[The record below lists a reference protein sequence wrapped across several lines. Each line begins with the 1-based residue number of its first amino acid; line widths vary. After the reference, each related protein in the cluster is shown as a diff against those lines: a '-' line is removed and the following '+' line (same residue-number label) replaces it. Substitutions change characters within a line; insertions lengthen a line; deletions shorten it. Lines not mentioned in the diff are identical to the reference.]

1 MRPRADLWVVVPCYN
16 EEKRITDTLRALA
29 AQTDDNF
36 TLLIVD
42 NGSTD
47 RTQEVVAEFFACA
60 VTPSPD
66 LSPAGAGERS
76 LDEEHRGQFRRCSEK
91 APLSRLAGEGQ
102 GEGAAAYHLIT
113 EPQKGTGAASD
124 TGFRY
129 AIAHGAR
136 WIARTDADCLPDRHW
151 IARIREAFT
160 MEGLE
165 FVAGHIKPRDD
176 DERLTLLDRLLIPA
190 IVQVSHSI
198 GRMRRH
204 GPQFKYPYFV
214 VAGNN
219 LAVTAAMYERAG
231 GFPRTAIEQM
241 HEDRMLSER
250 IRTLTARGRLKRDMV
265 VYNST
270 RRLKRYGYR
279 RTLLW
284 YFDHLHVPEE
294 VDVR

>member
-1 MRPRADLWVVVPCYN
+1 V
-16 EEKRITDTLRALA
+16 
-29 AQTDDNF
+29 
-36 TLLIVD
+36 
-42 NGSTD
+42 
-47 RTQEVVAEFFACA
+47 
-60 VTPSPD
+60 
-66 LSPAGAGERS
+66 GAIII
-76 LDEEHRGQFRRCSEK
+76 SE
-91 APLSRLAGEGQ
+91 S
-102 GEGAAAYHLIT
+102 
-113 EPQKGTGAASD
+113 QKGTGAAAD

-151 IARIREAFT
+151 IARIREAFLV
-160 MEGLE
+160 EGLE

-190 IVQVSHSI
+190 IVQIAHVL

-219 LAVTAAMYERAG
+219 LAVTAALYERAG
-231 GFPRTAIEQM
+231 GFPRTAIEEA
-241 HEDRMLSER
+241 HEDRALSER
-250 IRTLTARGRLKRDMV
+250 IRTLTSRGRLKRSMV
-265 VYNST
+265 VYNSA
-270 RRLKRYGYR
+270 RRLKRYGYA

-284 YFDHLHVPEE
+284 YFDHLHVPKE

>member
-1 MRPRADLWVVVPCYN
+1 MRPHADLWVVVPCYN
-16 EEKRITDTLRALA
+16 EEKRVTDTLRALA
-29 AQTDDNF
+29 AQTDGDF
-36 TLLIVD
+36 TLLLVD

-47 RTQEVVAEFFACA
+47 RTRAVIGEFFGAPIPD
-60 VTPSPD
+60 PSP
-66 LSPAGAGERS
+66 AERGKGAPTRS
-76 LDEEHRGQFRRCSEK
+76 ACDNSDATSSSSL
-91 APLSRLAGEGQ
+91 PLLAGEGS
-102 GEGAAAYHLIT
+102 GMGASAAWHIIS

-151 IARIREAFT
+151 IARIRAAFVT
-160 MEGLE
+160 EGLE
-165 FVAGHIKPRDD
+165 FVAGHIVPRDD

-190 IVQVSHSI
+190 IVWAAHII

-204 GPQFKYPYFV
+204 GPQFRYPYFV

-219 LAVTAAMYERAG
+219 LAVSADLYERAG
-231 GFPRTAIEQM
+231 GFPRTAIEQV
-241 HEDRMLSER
+241 HEDRQLSER
-250 IRTLTARGRLKRDMV
+250 IRTLTDRARLNRRMI

-284 YFDHLHVPEE
+284 YFDHLSVPEE

>member
-1 MRPRADLWVVVPCYN
+1 MRPHADLWVVIPFYN

-29 AQTDDNF
+29 AQTDDDF
-36 TLLIVD
+36 TLLLVD

-47 RTQEVVAEFFACA
+47 RTRSVIAAF
-60 VTPSPD
+60 
-66 LSPAGAGERS
+66 LAGERP
-76 LDEEHRGQFRRCSEK
+76 G
-91 APLSRLAGEGQ
+91 AG
-102 GEGAAAYHLIT
+102 AVRIIT

-136 WIARTDADCLPDRHW
+136 WVARTDADCLPDRHW
-151 IARIREAFT
+151 IARIRAAF
-160 MEGLE
+160 MAEGLE
-165 FVAGHIKPRDD
+165 FVAGHIKPRD

-190 IVQVSHSI
+190 IIEVSHVV

-219 LAVTAAMYERAG
+219 LAVTAALYERAG
-231 GFPRTAIEQM
+231 GFPRTAIEQA
-241 HEDRMLSER
+241 HEDRVLSER
-250 IRTLTARGRLKRDMV
+250 IRTLTDRGRLNRKMV
-265 VYNST
+265 VYNSA

-284 YFDHLHVPEE
+284 YFDHLDVPEE

>member
-1 MRPRADLWVVVPCYN
+1 MRPHADLWVVVPCYN
-16 EEKRITDTLRALA
+16 EERRITDTLRALA
-29 AQTDDNF
+29 AQTDGDF
-36 TLLIVD
+36 TLLLVD

-47 RTQEVVAEFFACA
+47 RTCA
-60 VTPSPD
+60 VIAAFFGLGTAPS
-66 LSPAGAGERS
+66 
-76 LDEEHRGQFRRCSEK
+76 
-91 APLSRLAGEGQ
+91 
-102 GEGAAAYHLIT
+102 AAWHIIT

-129 AIAHGAR
+129 AIARGAR

-151 IARIREAFT
+151 IARIRAAFVT
-160 MEGLE
+160 EGLE
-165 FVAGHIKPRDD
+165 FVAGHIVPRND
-176 DERLTLLDRLLIPA
+176 DERLTLFDRMLIPA
-190 IVQVSHSI
+190 IVQAAHII

-204 GPQFKYPYFV
+204 GPQFRYPYFV

-219 LAVTAAMYERAG
+219 LAVSADLYERAG
-231 GFPRTAIEQM
+231 GFPRTAIEQV
-241 HEDRMLSER
+241 HEDRQLSER
-250 IRTLTARGRLKRDMV
+250 IRTMTDRARLNRKMI

-284 YFDHLHVPEE
+284 YFDHLSVPEE

>member
-1 MRPRADLWVVVPCYN
+1 MRPHADLWVVVPCYN
-16 EEKRITDTLRALA
+16 EEERIADTLHALA
-29 AQTDDNF
+29 AQTDDDF

-47 RTQEVVAEFFACA
+47 RTWEAIAEYFAATVPC
-60 VTPSPD
+60 PD
-66 LSPAGAGERS
+66 PAPA
-76 LDEEHRGQFRRCSEK
+76 L
-91 APLSRLAGEGQ
+91 PGQ
-102 GEGAAAYHLIT
+102 GAVSLIT
-113 EPQKGTGAASD
+113 EPQKGTGAAAD

-160 MEGLE
+160 VEGLE

-190 IVQVSHSI
+190 IVQVSHMI
-198 GRMRRH
+198 GRVRRH

-231 GFPRTAIEQM
+231 GFPRTAIEQA
-241 HEDRMLSER
+241 HEDRLLSER

>member
-1 MRPRADLWVVVPCYN
+1 MGAS
-16 EEKRITDTLRALA
+16 A
-29 AQTDDNF
+29 AWH
-36 TLLIVD
+36 II
-42 NGSTD
+42 S
-47 RTQEVVAEFFACA
+47 
-60 VTPSPD
+60 
-66 LSPAGAGERS
+66 
-76 LDEEHRGQFRRCSEK
+76 
-91 APLSRLAGEGQ
+91 
-102 GEGAAAYHLIT
+102 

-151 IARIREAFT
+151 IARIRAAFVT
-160 MEGLE
+160 EGLE
-165 FVAGHIKPRDD
+165 FVAGHIVPRDD

-190 IVQVSHSI
+190 IVWAAHII

-204 GPQFKYPYFV
+204 GPQFRYPYFV

-219 LAVTAAMYERAG
+219 LAVSADLYERAG
-231 GFPRTAIEQM
+231 GFPRTAIEQV
-241 HEDRMLSER
+241 HEDRQLSER
-250 IRTLTARGRLKRDMV
+250 IRTLTDRARLNRRMI

-284 YFDHLHVPEE
+284 YFDHLSVPEE